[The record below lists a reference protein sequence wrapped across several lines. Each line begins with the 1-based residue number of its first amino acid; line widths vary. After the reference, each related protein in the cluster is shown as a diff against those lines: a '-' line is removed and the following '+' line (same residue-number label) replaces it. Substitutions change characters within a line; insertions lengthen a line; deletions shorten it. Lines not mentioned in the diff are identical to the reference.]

1 MNKTTMLGLTEPV
14 LQAVIN
20 QYDLKPYYYPTL
32 FPLKE
37 TQTLTWKTLEMMSGL
52 KVAADLVA
60 RGARLDAKTREALS
74 VISGEIPKIAIKR
87 TMDENALN
95 DYDIMIAM
103 SSGNPSVA
111 QLVNAWKNDADYC
124 WQGVAARLEWMAL
137 QTISQ
142 GETILTNAN
151 NNSVITNLNLSFPVP
166 TSQKTGYITGS
177 SAWTAPTTAKPI
189 SKDFRGIQDLA
200 VAAGK
205 TVKFAF
211 MNMKTFADFTQT
223 DEVVKMCQPYQATAN
238 GVSFVPDIMIVNTV
252 LAKLPYLRGLQII
265 VIDQE
270 VTIEAGDGT
279 RTTAN
284 PFHDN
289 VVMYSDRQVLGTT
302 HWKTPADMKLQGSAA
317 IKVMNMHTCIKKY
330 STEEPIEEITMG
342 IANAVC
348 SWDNYSSCYLQDV
361 KNSTWQKGA

>member
-37 TQTLTWKTLEMMSGL
+37 TQTLTWKTLEMQSGL
-52 KVAADLVA
+52 KIAGDLVA
-60 RGARLDAKTREALS
+60 RGARLDAKTREA
-74 VISGEIPKIAIKR
+74 INAIQGQIPKIAIKR
-87 TMDENALN
+87 VMDEDALN

-103 SSGNPSVA
+103 SSGNPSVQ
-111 QLVNAWKNDADYC
+111 QLVNAWKNDTDYC
-124 WQGVAARLEWMAL
+124 WQGVAARLEWMSL

-142 GETILTNAN
+142 GETILNNAN
-151 NNSVITNLNLSFPVP
+151 NNSIITNLNLSFPVP
-166 TSQKTGYITGS
+166 AAQKKGFITGS
-177 SAWTAPTTAKPI
+177 SAWATPSTAKPI

-200 VAAGK
+200 IAAGK
-205 TVKFAF
+205 TVRYAF

-223 DEVVKMCQPYQATAN
+223 DEVVKMCQPYTATAI
-238 GVSFVPDIMIVNTV
+238 GVSFVPDITIVNTV

-270 VTIEAGDGT
+270 VTIEQADGT
-279 RTTAN
+279 RVTAN
-284 PFHDN
+284 PFADN
-289 VVMYSDRQVLGTT
+289 VVMYSDRMVLGTT
-302 HWKTPADMKLQGSAA
+302 HWKAPADMKLQGSAA
-317 IKVMNMHTCIKKY
+317 LKVMNAHTCIKKY
-330 STEEPIEEITMG
+330 STEEPIEEITVG

-348 SWDNYSSCYLQDV
+348 SWDNYMSCYLQDV
-361 KNSTWQKGA
+361 KNATWTKGV